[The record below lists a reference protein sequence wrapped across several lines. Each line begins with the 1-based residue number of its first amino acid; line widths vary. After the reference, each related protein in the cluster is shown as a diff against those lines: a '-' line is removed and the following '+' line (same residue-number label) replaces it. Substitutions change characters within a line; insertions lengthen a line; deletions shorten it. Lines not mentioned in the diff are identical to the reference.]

1 MDKEINNYYLE
12 FVKEYK
18 EIRKKEE
25 GKPKLLLHVC
35 CGPCSAYPL
44 VFLQDLFDITILY
57 SNSNIY
63 PKEEYDKRLYNL
75 KRYVNE
81 INLKFNKHILVIE
94 DNYDYDSFKE
104 DLLPFKNQKEGLN
117 RCKICIAKRMK
128 RLFIVAK
135 ERNFKYVTTVMSI
148 SRNKDAVYINKIG
161 KAIENNLYK
170 NEIEFIY
177 TDFKKND
184 GQEIGIKIAKKYNLY
199 RQDYC
204 GCEFSL
210 PLNKRE
216 EKIIDIS
223 IVLLLK
229 DVIKEEQL
237 RKCLDSLVNQEGNIA
252 YEIFISLRNKDENN
266 KTYKIIEE
274 YKNKYNEL
282 FNVHYLTEESKENIT
297 SNNNNKNNFTFDES
311 DIKNYALKNSNGR
324 YIVFIESS
332 SYLSKDFL
340 SVNYKVALKNNAD
353 VVNFLYKNIKEN
365 KKVSSFNHSFYLTKF
380 YNKNNKKRILKA
392 LFNDVFVRG
401 YLFNKFFKKDFLKNQ
416 NIFFMKESSCIEDIF
431 FSYLVFLYSK
441 KVVFINKTLLYRYK
455 NLNKE
460 KFDIN
465 KFSLKL
471 INSWFLIRYVS
482 IKEGYKN
489 IGVLSFLPKSIMLSY
504 NGLKFYK
511 NLDISYFSY
520 LKRNSKQLKKLVKNE
535 YKYEGEEWEK
545 ALYIYLE
552 KSKDNHY

>member
-18 EIRKKEE
+18 EIRKKEA

-81 INLKFNKHILVIE
+81 INLKFNKHILIIE
-94 DNYDYDSFKE
+94 DNYDYDFFKN
-104 DLLPFKNQKEGLN
+104 DLIPFKDQKEGLN
-117 RCKICIAKRMK
+117 RCKICIAKRMR
-128 RLFIVAK
+128 RLFEVAN
-135 ERNFKYVTTVMSI
+135 ERNFKYITTVMSI
-148 SRNKDAVYINKIG
+148 SRNKDVNYINKIG

-170 NEIEFIY
+170 NKIEFIY

-199 RQDYC
+199 RQEYC

-223 IVLLLK
+223 LVLLLK
-229 DVIKEEQL
+229 DNLKEENL
-237 RKCLDSLVNQEGNIA
+237 RKCLDSLINQEGNIA
-252 YEIFISLRNKDENN
+252 YEIFVILSDNDKENINIINEYRNKHDD
-266 KTYKIIEE
+266 
-274 YKNKYNEL
+274 L
-282 FNVHYLTEESKENIT
+282 FNVHILPNSLFLDI
-297 SNNNNKNNFTFDES
+297 SN
-311 DIKNYALKNSNGR
+311 IKNYALKNVNGR
-324 YIVFIESS
+324 YISFVESS
-332 SYLSKDFL
+332 SYVSKDFL
-340 SVNYKVALKNNAD
+340 NVNYTVALKNNAD

-365 KKVSSFNHSFYLTKF
+365 KKVSSFNFHFYLTNF

-392 LFNDVFVRG
+392 LFNDIFVRG

-416 NIFFMKESSCIEDIF
+416 NIFFMGESSCMEDLF
-431 FSYLVFLYSK
+431 FSYLSFLYSK
-441 KVVFINKTLLYRYK
+441 KVVFINKTLYFRYK
-455 NLNKE
+455 NIELE

-465 KFSLKL
+465 KFAQKL
-471 INSWFLIRYVS
+471 INSWFLMRYVS

-489 IGVLSFLPKSIMLSY
+489 IGSLSFFPKSIMLSF

-511 NLDISYFSY
+511 NLDISYFSF
-520 LKRNSKQLKKLVKNE
+520 LKKNSKQLRKLEKNE
-535 YKYEGEEWEK
+535 YIYEGEEWEK

-552 KSKDNHY
+552 KCKDNHYEM

>member
-18 EIRKKEE
+18 EIRKKEA

-81 INLKFNKHILVIE
+81 INLKFNKHILIIE
-94 DNYDYDSFKE
+94 DNYDYDFFKN
-104 DLLPFKNQKEGLN
+104 DLIPFKDQKEGLN
-117 RCKICIAKRMK
+117 RCKICIAKRMR
-128 RLFIVAK
+128 RLFEVAN
-135 ERNFKYVTTVMSI
+135 ERNFKYITTVMSI
-148 SRNKDAVYINKIG
+148 SRNKDVNYINKIG

-170 NEIEFIY
+170 NKIEFIY

-199 RQDYC
+199 RQEYC

-223 IVLLLK
+223 LVLLLK
-229 DVIKEEQL
+229 DNLKEENL
-237 RKCLDSLVNQEGNIA
+237 RKCLDSLINQEGNIA
-252 YEIFISLRNKDENN
+252 YEIFVILSDNDKENINIINEYRNKHDD
-266 KTYKIIEE
+266 
-274 YKNKYNEL
+274 L
-282 FNVHYLTEESKENIT
+282 FNVHILPNSLFLDI
-297 SNNNNKNNFTFDES
+297 SN
-311 DIKNYALKNSNGR
+311 IKNYALKNVNGR
-324 YIVFIESS
+324 YISFVESS
-332 SYLSKDFL
+332 SYVSKDFL
-340 SVNYKVALKNNAD
+340 NVNYTVALKNNAD

-365 KKVSSFNHSFYLTKF
+365 KKVSSFNYRFYLTNF

-416 NIFFMKESSCIEDIF
+416 NIFFMGESSCMEDLF
-431 FSYLVFLYSK
+431 FSYLSFLYSK
-441 KVVFINKTLLYRYK
+441 KVVFINKTLYFRYK
-455 NLNKE
+455 NIELE

-465 KFSLKL
+465 KFAQKL
-471 INSWFLIRYVS
+471 INSWFLMRYVS

-489 IGVLSFLPKSIMLSY
+489 IGSLSFFPKSIMLSF

-511 NLDISYFSY
+511 NLDISYFSFS
-520 LKRNSKQLKKLVKNE
+520 KKNSKQLRKLEKNE
-535 YKYEGEEWEK
+535 YIYEGEEWEK

-552 KSKDNHY
+552 KCKDNHYEM

>member
-148 SRNKDAVYINKIG
+148 SRNKDALYINKIG

-210 PLNKRE
+210 PLDKRE

-223 IVLLLK
+223 IVLLIK
-229 DVIKEEQL
+229 DNDKEEYL
-237 RKCLDSLVNQEGNIA
+237 KKCLDSLIIQEGNIA
-252 YEIFISLRNKDENN
+252 YEIFVLINDKDKE
-266 KTYKIIEE
+266 KLEIINE
-274 YKNKYNEL
+274 YKNKYNDL
-282 FNVHYLTEESKENIT
+282 FNVHILSSSLFLDI
-297 SNNNNKNNFTFDES
+297 SN
-311 DIKNYALKNSNGR
+311 IKNYALKNVKGR
-324 YIVFIESS
+324 YIAFIEST
-332 SYLSKDFL
+332 SYVSKDFL

-353 VVNFLYKNIKEN
+353 VVNFLYKNVKEN
-365 KKVSSFNHSFYLTKF
+365 KKVSSFNPRFYLTKF
-380 YNKNNKKRILKA
+380 YNEGNKKRILKA
-392 LFNDVFVRG
+392 LFNDIFVRG
-401 YLFNKFFKKDFLKNQ
+401 YIFNKFFKKDFLKNQ
-416 NIFFMKESSCIEDIF
+416 NIFFMGESSCMEDLF
-431 FSYLVFLYSK
+431 FSYLTFLYSK
-441 KVVFINKTLLYRYK
+441 KVVFINKTLYFR
-455 NLNKE
+455 NKKAELE

-465 KFSLKL
+465 KFSQKL
-471 INSWFLIRYVS
+471 INSWFLMRYVS
-482 IKEGYKN
+482 IKEGFKN
-489 IGVLSFLPKSIMLSY
+489 IGNYSFLPKTIMLSFS
-504 NGLKFYK
+504 GLKFYK

-520 LKRNSKQLKKLVKNE
+520 LKKNSKQLKKLVKNE

-545 ALYIYLE
+545 TLYIYLE

>member
-210 PLNKRE
+210 PLDKRE

-223 IVLLLK
+223 IVLLIK
-229 DVIKEEQL
+229 DNDKEEYL
-237 RKCLDSLVNQEGNIA
+237 KKCLDSLIIQEDDIA
-252 YEIFISLRNKDENN
+252 YEIFVLINDKEKEKLE
-266 KTYKIIEE
+266 IINE
-274 YKNKYNEL
+274 YKNKYNDL
-282 FNVHYLTEESKENIT
+282 FNVHILSSSLFLDISNIK
-297 SNNNNKNNFTFDES
+297 S
-311 DIKNYALKNSNGR
+311 YALKNVKGR
-324 YIVFIESS
+324 YIAFVEST
-332 SYLSKDFL
+332 SYVSKDFL

-365 KKVSSFNHSFYLTKF
+365 KKVSSFNPRFYLTKF
-380 YNKNNKKRILKA
+380 YNEGNKKRILKA
-392 LFNDVFVRG
+392 LFNDIFVRG
-401 YLFNKFFKKDFLKNQ
+401 YIFNKFFKKDFLKNQ
-416 NIFFMKESSCIEDIF
+416 NIFFMGESSCMEDLF
-431 FSYLVFLYSK
+431 FSYLTFLYSK
-441 KVVFINKTLLYRYK
+441 KVVFINKTLYFR
-455 NLNKE
+455 NKKAELE

-465 KFSLKL
+465 KFSQKL
-471 INSWFLIRYVS
+471 INSWFLMRYVS
-482 IKEGYKN
+482 IKEGFKN
-489 IGVLSFLPKSIMLSY
+489 IGNYSFLPKTIMLSFS
-504 NGLKFYK
+504 GLKFYK

-520 LKRNSKQLKKLVKNE
+520 LKKNSKQLKKLVKNE

>member
-148 SRNKDAVYINKIG
+148 SRNKDALYINKIG

-210 PLNKRE
+210 PLDKRE

-223 IVLLLK
+223 IVLLIK
-229 DVIKEEQL
+229 DNDKEEYL
-237 RKCLDSLVNQEGNIA
+237 KKCLDSLIIQEGDIA
-252 YEIFISLRNKDENN
+252 YEIFVLINDKEKEKLE
-266 KTYKIIEE
+266 IINE
-274 YKNKYNEL
+274 YKNKYNDL
-282 FNVHYLTEESKENIT
+282 FNVHILSSSLFLDI
-297 SNNNNKNNFTFDES
+297 SN
-311 DIKNYALKNSNGR
+311 IKNYALKNIKGR
-324 YIVFIESS
+324 YITFVEST
-332 SYLSKDFL
+332 SYVSKDFL
-340 SVNYKVALKNNAD
+340 SANYKVALKNNAD

-365 KKVSSFNHSFYLTKF
+365 KKVSSFNPRFYLTKF
-380 YNKNNKKRILKA
+380 YNEGNKKRILKA
-392 LFNDVFVRG
+392 LFNDIFVRG
-401 YLFNKFFKKDFLKNQ
+401 YIFNKFFKKDFLKNQ
-416 NIFFMKESSCIEDIF
+416 NIFFMGESSCMEDLF
-431 FSYLVFLYSK
+431 FSYLTFLYSK
-441 KVVFINKTLLYRYK
+441 KVVFINKTLYFR
-455 NLNKE
+455 NKKAELE

-465 KFSLKL
+465 KFSQKL
-471 INSWFLIRYVS
+471 INSWFLMRYVS
-482 IKEGYKN
+482 IKEGFKN
-489 IGVLSFLPKSIMLSY
+489 IGNCSFLPKTIMLSFS
-504 NGLKFYK
+504 GLKFYK

-520 LKRNSKQLKKLVKNE
+520 LKKNSKQLKKLVKNE